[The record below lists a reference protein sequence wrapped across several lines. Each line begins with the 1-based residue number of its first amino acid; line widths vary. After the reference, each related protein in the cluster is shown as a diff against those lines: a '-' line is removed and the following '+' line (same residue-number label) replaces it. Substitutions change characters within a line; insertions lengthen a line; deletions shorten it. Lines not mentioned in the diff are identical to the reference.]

1 MNLLQKLGLPFD
13 IAGGICFKNQAQFHP
28 LKYMW
33 GLCESIGLSKIYTN
47 TVVTDVRHD
56 DDIYYCYANGY
67 KVKSRFVIMAS
78 HYPFINIPG
87 FYFTKMYQSTSYLI
101 AVNTKKTLF
110 NGMFITSTSP
120 TFSFRTAKFGNDN
133 LLLIGGGDHKT
144 GMYCD
149 ENSTYQVLENLA
161 KTYYP
166 DCDILYRWNTRD
178 CITLDKI
185 PYIGLYSSTMPNLY
199 IGTGFNKWGMT
210 SSNVAANIICDMI
223 NGKQNPYSFV
233 FDSSRVQPIKNADE
247 FKNVIVQ
254 STKSLFINKI
264 KKSDLQFDEI
274 ALNSGGIIEVNG
286 QKVGIYKDS
295 DGKIFAVN
303 PVCTHLG
310 CLFSW
315 NDVDKTW
322 DCPCHGSRFDY
333 QGKNLYDPAFKDL
346 QVFNLE

>member
-185 PYIGLYSSTMPNLY
+185 PFS
-199 IGTGFNKWGMT
+199 
-210 SSNVAANIICDMI
+210 
-223 NGKQNPYSFV
+223 
-233 FDSSRVQPIKNADE
+233 
-247 FKNVIVQ
+247 
-254 STKSLFINKI
+254 
-264 KKSDLQFDEI
+264 
-274 ALNSGGIIEVNG
+274 AL
-286 QKVGIYKDS
+286 
-295 DGKIFAVN
+295 
-303 PVCTHLG
+303 
-310 CLFSW
+310 
-315 NDVDKTW
+315 
-322 DCPCHGSRFDY
+322 
-333 QGKNLYDPAFKDL
+333 
-346 QVFNLE
+346 